1 MLSLKI
7 SLMLITSSA
16 VTLLVTTAAKAE
28 TYPQYIEIVKQSSPC
43 QCVSSTDP
51 LSNLSADDA
60 LLNDDKIGDKAI
72 ARFGCD
78 CAAHRRTIAQTLLN
92 QINN

>member
-28 TYPQYIEIVKQSSPC
+28 TYPQYIEIVKQSSDLSSC
-43 QCVSSTDP
+43 QCAITDP
-51 LSNLSADDA
+51 FATDDFA
-60 LLNDDKIGDKAI
+60 LNDDKIGDQAI

-78 CAAHRRTIAQTLLN
+78 CSAHRRTIAQTLIN